1 MRGQPAADHK
11 SPASGCA
18 ALASRW
24 PLSPAEAR
32 DEQERLAPQVI
43 RADRLGPV
51 RRVAGLDVHYA
62 PGAGLAWA
70 AAVLVDA
77 ETRELLES
85 ALACAPLAFPYVPGL
100 LSFREAPAALSALA
114 LLRPGGVLLLV
125 DGQGLAHPR
134 RFGLACHLGLL
145 ADLPTIGVAKSRLL
159 GEHAEPPAEA
169 GGWVPLRDRGE
180 TVGAVV
186 RTRTGVRPL
195 FVSIG
200 HRLALETAVAWTLRL
215 CAGRR
220 LPEPVRLADRLSRAH
235 PEAPRPLVPPAG
247 SDPSPPSAGRA
258 GPDPPA
264 GPPR

>member
-1 MRGQPAADHK
+1 MRGQPPADHK
-11 SPASGCA
+11 SPAGGSA

-24 PLSPAEAR
+24 PVSPAEAR
-32 DEQERLAPQVI
+32 AEQERLAPRVI

-70 AAVLVDA
+70 AAVQVDA
-77 ETRELLES
+77 GTRELLES
-85 ALACAPLAFPYVPGL
+85 ALACAPLAFPYLPGL

-114 LLRPGGVLLLV
+114 LLRPAPDLLLV

-134 RFGLACHLGLL
+134 RFGLACHVGLL

-159 GEHAEPPAEA
+159 GEYEAPPAEA
-169 GGWVPLRDRGE
+169 GSWVPLRDRGE

-186 RTRTGVRPL
+186 RTRTGARPL

-200 HRLALETAVAWTLRL
+200 HRVSLETAVAWTLRL

-235 PEAPRPLVPPAG
+235 PEGARRGVPPAG
-247 SDPSPPSAGRA
+247 SDPSPPADRA
-258 GPDPPA
+258 GPDPPT